1 MKKNLFI
8 VVCSFNVEPKLIIK
22 RLDKIFNRYDYH
34 YKGVIV
40 CNKNFYVTTDSSNW
54 NIIEGSNEFF
64 DFSAYFE
71 GLVFLNNNH
80 LVDSNILFLNDSIF
94 LKHDF
99 KYSINLILKAN
110 FVISEIITPS
120 LIGFRSHYTTI
131 CLFNPWSKIDVFIPT
146 YIFIINNAA
155 LNLFISLKSNAEIEN
170 IFTDNINDWSDNIPY
185 QFKVFLNSYIF
196 NNNFNN
202 SWDGNKKYILN
213 KKDLYKKARCV
224 YFEHKLSGEIGL
236 HGNFIFPNV
245 GKKSQI
251 IFSFRNYFHKL
262 FNLI

>member
-22 RLDKIFNRYDYH
+22 RLDRILNNYSYN
-34 YKGVIV
+34 YNGVIT
-40 CNKNFYVTTDSSNW
+40 CNKNYNVISNIPNW
-54 NIIEGSNEFF
+54 NIIEGSNDFF

-71 GLVFLNNNH
+71 GVEFLNNKF
-80 LVDSNILFLNDSIF
+80 VIDSNILFLNDSIF

-99 KYSINLILKAN
+99 KYSINQILKAN
-110 FVISEIITPS
+110 LIISEIITPS
-120 LIGFRSHYTTI
+120 LIGFRSNYSSI

-146 YIFIINNAA
+146 YIFTINHAA
-155 LNLFISLKSNAEIEN
+155 LNLFISLKSKAKIEN
-170 IFTDNINDWSDNIPY
+170 IFTDNINDWSDKIPY
-185 QFKVFLNSYIF
+185 QFKIFLHSYIF
-196 NNNFNN
+196 NKYFNIFRYLLLKC
-202 SWDGNKKYILN
+202 SI
-213 KKDLYKKARCV
+213 KARCV

-245 GKKSQI
+245 GRKSQF
-251 IFSFRNYFHKL
+251 IFSFRNYFHKF